1 MVKQGGDAEKD
12 TYEGGTMKILL
23 FAPGRSIHTH
33 KWATFFKNKNHDIR
47 VVTFQDHFSEENA
60 KEVHT
65 YTLKK
70 LLPGKLSYFSSV
82 GQLKKVLKEFQPDI
96 FHAHY
101 VSSYGFVGALVNY
114 HPFYISVWGR
124 DIYQFPQQG
133 KMNKQMVDYSLRKA
147 DVICST
153 SHVMAK
159 ETQKYTSKPIPVTP
173 FGVDL
178 AKFKPNT
185 DLRNDQQEITIGT
198 VKALSDK
205 YGIGDL
211 IKAFHRIQ
219 AMAVET
225 RLLIV
230 GDGPQREEYEELC
243 KSLGIESKVT
253 FTGKVPNNEVPN
265 YINKMSIFA
274 VPSTEDSES
283 FGVAAVE
290 AQACGVPV
298 VVSNVGGL
306 PEVVKNGETGYVVP
320 KENPVELAKAFSKLL
335 EDQQLRI
342 EMGQKG
348 VEHVAREYNWLNN
361 AQSMLELYEQSLSKG
376 SVDIK

>member
-1 MVKQGGDAEKD
+1 
-12 TYEGGTMKILL
+12 MKILL
-23 FAPGRSIHTH
+23 FAPGKSIHTH
-33 KWATFFKNKNHDIR
+33 KWATFFKNKGHEVR
-47 VVTFQDHFSEENA
+47 VVTFSDHYSEENA
-60 KEVHT
+60 EEIET
-65 YTLKK
+65 YSLKK
-70 LLPGKLSYFSSV
+70 RLPGKLSYFSSV
-82 GQLKKVLKEFQPDI
+82 GQLKKILSDFQPDI

-101 VSSYGFVGALVNY
+101 VSSYGFVGALVNF
-114 HPFYISVWGR
+114 HPYYISVWGR
-124 DIYQFPQQG
+124 DVYQFPQQG
-133 KMNKQMVDYSLRKA
+133 KINKQMVEYGLRKA

-159 ETQKYTSKPIPVTP
+159 ETGKYTNKPIPVTP

-178 AKFKPNT
+178 TKFKPAFE
-185 DLRNDQQEITIGT
+185 LRENQDELTIGT

-219 AMAVET
+219 SKHPNTKLM
-225 RLLIV
+225 IV

-243 KSLGIESKVT
+243 RTLGIAQKVT
-253 FTGKVPNNEVPN
+253 FTGKVPNPEVPN

-306 PEVVKNGETGYVVP
+306 PEVVKNGVTGYVVP
-320 KENPVELAKAFSKLL
+320 KENPVELANALCKLL
-335 EDQQLRI
+335 ENEQLRKD
-342 EMGQKG
+342 MGQKG
-348 VEHVAREYNWLNN
+348 IAHVEGQYNWLDN
-361 AQSMLELYEQSLSKG
+361 AQSMLNLYEQTLSKG
-376 SVDIK
+376 SVR

>member
-1 MVKQGGDAEKD
+1 MAEPCENRSKN

-33 KWATFFKNKNHDIR
+33 KWATFFKEKSHDVR
-47 VVTFQDHFSEENA
+47 VVTFQDHYSEENA
-60 KEVHT
+60 QEIQT

-70 LLPGKLSYFSSV
+70 RLPGKLSYFSSV
-82 GQLKKVLKEFQPDI
+82 GQLKKILNDFRPDI

-101 VSSYGFVGALVNY
+101 ISSYGFVGALVNY
-114 HPFYISVWGR
+114 HPYYISVWGR
-124 DIYQFPQQG
+124 DVYQFPQQG
-133 KMNKQMVDYSLRKA
+133 KVNKQMVEYGLRKA

-159 ETQKYTSKPIPVTP
+159 ETKKYTNKAIPVTP

-178 AKFKPNT
+178 AKFKPAYE
-185 DLRNDQQEITIGT
+185 LRENQEELIIGT

-219 AMAVET
+219 SNHSNT
-225 RLLIV
+225 KLLIV
-230 GDGPQREEYEELC
+230 GDGPQRAEYEELC
-243 KSLGIESKVT
+243 EKLGIDKKVT
-253 FTGKVPNNEVPN
+253 FTGKVPNPEVPK

-335 EDQQLRI
+335 DNDQMRQ

-348 VEHVAREYNWLNN
+348 VDHVKEHYNWLDN
-361 AQSMLELYEQSLSKG
+361 AQSMLDLYEQTLSKG
-376 SVDIK
+376 SVR